1 LPAKAAP
8 KKSKSVLKR
17 ARQTKKLTLRNRM
30 VKSSLKTLTKKV
42 ETDVAS
48 RDLENAK
55 ESLKKVVRSIDKART
70 KGIIHHNTAGRKTSR
85 LVKLVNSLSQP
96 EAT

>member
-1 LPAKAAP
+1 
-8 KKSKSVLKR
+8 
-17 ARQTKKLTLRNRM
+17 M

-48 RDLENAK
+48 RNLVSAK
-55 ESLKKVVRSIDKART
+55 ESLKNVVRAVDKART
-70 KGIIHHNTAGRKTSR
+70 KGIIHRNTAARKVSR
-85 LVKLVNSLSQP
+85 LVKLVKSLSQP

>member
-1 LPAKAAP
+1 MPAKAAP

-17 ARQTKKLTLRNRM
+17 VRQTKKLTLRNRM

-42 ETDVAS
+42 ESDVAS
-48 RDLENAK
+48 RNLESAK
-55 ESLKKVVRSIDKART
+55 ESLKNVVRAVDKART
-70 KGIIHHNTAGRKTSR
+70 KGIIHRNTAARKVSR
-85 LVKLVNSLSQP
+85 LVKLVKSLSQP

>member
-1 LPAKAAP
+1 LPAKASP

-17 ARQTKKLTLRNRM
+17 VRQTKKLTMRNRM

-48 RDLENAK
+48 RNLESAK
-55 ESLKKVVRSIDKART
+55 ESLKKVARAIDKART
-70 KGIIHHNTAGRKTSR
+70 KGIIHRNTAARKISR
-85 LVKLVNSLSQP
+85 LVKLVKSLSQP
-96 EAT
+96 EAI